1 MLNQNV
7 EKNLEQFN
15 GRSLGRYRAWSFIC
29 RGGRLKNG
37 EMMVK
42 LFEKFV
48 N

>member
-15 GRSLGRYRAWSFIC
+15 GRRLGRYRAWSFIC
-29 RGGRLKNG
+29 RGDRLKNG